1 MYMVDHQVTKLKSA
15 NRGECIKMERSSS
28 DEQLDGPTGAPANE
42 GLAVEH
48 ATTAWII
55 LDALPA
61 AVLIIDRRG
70 RVRYANRRS
79 AALVGRDQ
87 GTLVGLACSELFG
100 PGVDLDALLEAA
112 ARARALELP
121 RGARAKQSCVVE
133 LEPISELLGEQAGG
147 ASDLWAVTLREV
159 GELRHLREE
168 RDRLLRLASA
178 GAQIPTLLHELRK
191 PLANLTAVL
200 EGVDMLGCPA
210 DARLIPALLAEA
222 RRMALM
228 LETTG
233 ASTRALRGAPPSR
246 VDRDLRECRSLLAR
260 VAWRRGVALDWRVHD
275 MPPLE
280 LDTGVLRSLLCNLI
294 ANAIDACNPSDT
306 IEVDARIEPGQGD
319 GPAHFEL
326 RVSDNGAGM
335 SPEVLRRCTE
345 PFYSTKTGGCG
356 IGLAL
361 CRDVVE
367 AAGGSLI
374 VDSITEVGT
383 SVILRI
389 PL

>member
-1 MYMVDHQVTKLKSA
+1 
-15 NRGECIKMERSSS
+15 MERSSL
-28 DEQLDGPTGAPANE
+28 DEQLDDEREGARASD
-42 GLAVEH
+42 GLVTKQ
-48 ATTAWII
+48 ATTAWIV

-61 AVLIIDRRG
+61 AVLIVDGRG
-70 RVRYANRRS
+70 RVRYANRRV
-79 AALVGRDQ
+79 AALVGKEQDA
-87 GTLVGLACSELFG
+87 LAGLAASELFG

-112 ARARALELP
+112 ARGHSLELP
-121 RGARAKQSCVVE
+121 RGSRGKQSCAVE
-133 LEPISELLGEQAGG
+133 LAPISELVGEQAGG
-147 ASDLWAVTLREV
+147 ASDLWAVTVREL
-159 GELRHLREE
+159 GELSRLRDE

-210 DARLIPALLAEA
+210 DARLIQALLVEA

-233 ASTRALRGAPPSR
+233 ASTRALRAAQPSR

-260 VAWRRGVALDWRVHD
+260 VAWRRGVALDWQVHD

-306 IEVDARIEPGQGD
+306 IEVDARLVAEDD
-319 GPAHFEL
+319 GAPTRFEL

-374 VDSITEVGT
+374 VDSVPEVGT
-383 SVILRI
+383 SVILRV